1 MKLWCVCVALIM
13 FGCGEK
19 TNVAAQKEK
28 GIVIGVQLWSVKNQL
43 TDDFKGTLEALSG
56 MGFDAVEFAGIFG
69 PYAQDPEGLKQYL
82 SSIGLTVSGAHTNF
96 KNLTDDNI
104 EETLAFYKAMGA
116 NYLMIPWDERAWH
129 PTLIHEFMADLNR
142 LYPIVKEAGFEFGFH
157 NHEHEFTE
165 FNGETYWDFIAK
177 NSDPE
182 MKLQLDIG
190 WVNFMGLEPIDY
202 VKKYEGR
209 TLTTHYKVRTHP
221 DSVSESS
228 IIGEDDYHWAKLFE
242 AMKSY
247 GGTEWVIVEQ
257 EEYPRG
263 MTELE
268 AVAASKKGLD
278 RLLGK

>member
-1 MKLWCVCVALIM
+1 MALVL
-13 FGCGEK
+13 FGCSEK
-19 TNVAAQKEK
+19 VSNTAVDKKE
-28 GIVIGVQLWSVKNQL
+28 IVIGVQLWSVKEQL
-43 TDDFKGTLEALSG
+43 SDDFSGTLVALSN
-56 MGFDAVEFAGIFG
+56 MGFEAVEFAGVFG
-69 PYAQDPEGLKQYL
+69 PYENDPEGLKLFL
-82 SSIGLTVSGAHTNF
+82 SSIDLTVSGAHTNF
-96 KNLTDDNI
+96 KQLSDENI
-104 EETLAFYKAMGA
+104 EKTLTFYKALGA
-116 NYLMIPWDERAWH
+116 NYLMIPWDVRAWH

-142 LYPIVKEAGFEFGFH
+142 LYPRVKKAGFEFGFH
-157 NHEHEFTE
+157 NHDQEFTE

-202 VKKYEGR
+202 VKKYAGR

-221 DSVSESS
+221 NENKSS
-228 IIGEDDYHWAKLFE
+228 IIGEDNYDWLKLFD
-242 AMKSY
+242 AMKAY
-247 GGTEWVIVEQ
+247 GGTQWVIVEQ

-278 RLLGK
+278 KLLGK